1 MYDDMMYAND
11 ALEIYKA
18 TLEMLRLHVTGHG

>member
-1 MYDDMMYAND
+1 MYDDVMNAND
-11 ALEIYKA
+11 ALEMYRA